1 MKRFLALSAFA
12 VMATI
17 VAGSAMANDT
27 NVAVSIG
34 VPGQVYV
41 NAQSASHLAMNP
53 GTGRHGAVTRH
64 VPYSHGERRV
74 QDYAPAHVQSAHR
87 QDVNHGA
94 PTRRHEYDGN
104 RRHDRENGR
113 AAH

>member
-41 NAQSASHLAMNP
+41 NAQSASHFPVNSR
-53 GTGRHGAVTRH
+53 TDRHGTVIQH

-74 QDYAPAHVQSAHR
+74 QDYAPVHVQSGRR

-94 PTRRHEYDGN
+94 PTLRHEYDEN
-104 RRHDRENGR
+104 RRHGRENGR
-113 AAH
+113 DAH